1 MKLDLLAFG
10 AHPDDVELSCAGTII
25 KHVSLG
31 YKVGIVDLTRGE
43 LGTRG
48 SAEIRSEEAAAATS
62 IMGIHARENLGMR
75 DGFFLNDETHRLQVI
90 KMIRKYHP
98 EIVLA
103 NAIADRHPDHGRGA
117 ELVRDACFLSGLKKI
132 ETRSEGIRQDP
143 WRPRLLYHYV
153 QDQWLDPDVLIDIS
167 GYWDRRMEAI
177 RCFRSQFYD
186 ASSKEPVTYIST
198 AAFLTSLE
206 FRAQTLGKMI
216 GVDYA
221 ENFTTER
228 KTGIDHLFVLK

>member
-31 YKVGIVDLTRGE
+31 YNVGIVDLTRGE

-48 SAEIRSEEAAAATS
+48 SAEIRTEEAAAATS
-62 IMGIHARENLGMR
+62 VMGIHARENLGMR
-75 DGFFLNDETHRLQVI
+75 DGFFLNDEAHRLQVI
-90 KMIRKYHP
+90 TMIRKYQP

-132 ETRSEGIRQDP
+132 KTSSEGIQQDP

-153 QDQWLDPDVLIDIS
+153 QDQWLDSDVLVDIS
-167 GYWDRRMEAI
+167 GYWDRRMDAI

-228 KTGIDHLFVLK
+228 KTGIDHFFVLK